1 MYTSNEQVTM
11 FGLQIADIIVILVYF
26 SALVAVGI
34 WASRR
39 IKSQE
44 DYLLGGRSF
53 GKLLQTFA
61 SFGSATSADG
71 PVGVAT
77 TTFHNGAAGIW
88 SALLLVFFTPVFWIT
103 SPWIRRMRLMTM
115 GDFYE
120 ERFGSKNMAA
130 TYAIVAT
137 VGMMGLLSVGFT
149 AMSRTIMAITPKSV
163 SEFTQAERHEY
174 DLAQE
179 ASALEA
185 RDYEALNSAGKTRL
199 NELRVLQPQDSFSH
213 INEALIVWIVCTIV
227 LLYATTGGLT
237 AAFYTD
243 LLQGVFIIALSII
256 LIPFAWVKISH
267 LYADGNIL
275 SAPAVLHQKLPA
287 SFFEIFGSPT
297 LIDFTWYFIVAAAV
311 VAGITVVT
319 QPNQMVANAAA
330 KDEHTARVG
339 FVTGVFMKRF
349 CTILWGVVGLAAV
362 LLYTGTVRNSDL
374 IWGHATHDLL
384 GSVGFGL
391 IGLMIAS
398 MMAALMSAGSA
409 LMLTV
414 SGLLMC
420 NIYRPLVTGKSEKH
434 YIWAGRVLGALFLI
448 GGAIITLTFSSIF
461 ELLKFIWTFFVIFAG
476 AFWLGLK
483 WRRANRIGAWV
494 SIVSTL
500 ALFYAIPLLIPALFP
515 SVKQNEFMLLRT
527 RPDPVV
533 RTYVASE
540 QDVEQRNNEIARW
553 QALDSAHPATGACPP
568 AFRVGEQFT
577 KEYQLPSKA
586 IFWSKQPVIGPD
598 GKSEA
603 RGYIYPELIAAQWIG
618 FDLERQPYA
627 VSQTVVML
635 VPLAFSFL
643 VLIVVAA
650 FTPPNQDEITRK
662 FFLKM
667 RTKVRG
673 LGPQVDA
680 EDLQASI
687 KNPERTK
694 ELLLFPNTQWEFY
707 RWNKQDFWGFLFA
720 IGVVFI
726 VLGML
731 WVAVNVY

>member
-1 MYTSNEQVTM
+1 M
-11 FGLQIADIIVILVYF
+11 FGLQITDIIVITVYF
-26 SALVAVGI
+26 GILVSVGI
-34 WASRR
+34 WASRK

-88 SALLLVFFTPVFWIT
+88 SALLMVFFTPVFWIT
-103 SPWIRRMRLMTM
+103 SPWLRRMRMMTM

-120 ERFGSKNMAA
+120 ERYGSRNMAA
-130 TYAIVAT
+130 TYAVVAA

-149 AMSRTIMAITPKSV
+149 AMSRTIMAITPKQV
-163 SEFTQAERHEY
+163 SEFGADEKRQYE
-174 DLAQE
+174 LAQE
-179 ASALEA
+179 ASALEGRDFDTLSGAEKA
-185 RDYEALNSAGKTRL
+185 RLS
-199 NELRVLQPQDSFSH
+199 ELRLLQPQSSFSH
-213 INEALIVWIVCTIV
+213 INEALIVWIVCIVV
-227 LLYATTGGLT
+227 LLYATTGGLA

-256 LIPFAWVKISH
+256 LIPFAWAKISL
-267 LYADGNIL
+267 LYADGNL
-275 SAPAVLHQKLPA
+275 LAAPGVLHQKLPA

-297 LIDFTWYFIVAAAV
+297 LIDFTWYFILAAAL
-311 VAGITVVT
+311 VAGVAVVT
-319 QPNQMVANAAA
+319 QPNQMIANAAA

-362 LLYTGTVRNSDL
+362 LLYTGSVHNSDL

-384 GSVGFGL
+384 GPVGFGL

-414 SGLLMC
+414 SGLLMR
-420 NIYRPLVTGKSEKH
+420 NIYRPIIPGRSERH
-434 YIWAGRVLGALFLI
+434 YIWAGRVLGAVFLI

-483 WRRANRIGAWV
+483 WRRANRLGAWV
-494 SIVSTL
+494 SILTTL
-500 ALFYAIPLLIPALFP
+500 LLFYVLPLLLPMLFP
-515 SVKQNEFMLLRT
+515 SMKQSEFMLLKT
-527 RPDPVV
+527 QPAPVM
-533 RTYVASE
+533 RMYTASE
-540 QDVEQRNNEIARW
+540 RDVEQREKEIAEW
-553 QALDSAHPATGACPP
+553 HAMDAAGTAANPCPQAL
-568 AFRVGEQFT
+568 RVGEEFT
-577 KEYQLPSKA
+577 KEYQLPSKV
-586 IFWSKQPVIGPD
+586 IFWSKQPVVNDHGIL
-598 GKSEA
+598 EA
-603 RGYIYPELIAAQWIG
+603 RGYFYPELIVAQWLG
-618 FDLERQPYA
+618 FDLVHQPYA
-627 VSQTVVML
+627 VSQTVVLL
-635 VPLAFSFL
+635 VPFAFSFL
-643 VLIVVAA
+643 LVVLVALM
-650 FTPPNQDEITRK
+650 TPGDRDEITTK

-673 LGPQVDA
+673 LGAAVDA
-680 EDLQASI
+680 EDVANAI
-687 KNPERTK
+687 RNPEQTK
-694 ELLLFPNTQWEFY
+694 KLLLFPDTEWEFY
-707 RWNKQDFWGFLFA
+707 RWNKQDFWGFVFS
-720 IGVVFI
+720 IGVVFV
-726 VLGML
+726 VLGL
-731 WVAVNVY
+731 LYVVVNVY

>member
-1 MYTSNEQVTM
+1 M
-11 FGLQIADIIVILVYF
+11 FGLQLPDIIVIAVYF
-26 SALVAVGI
+26 SALIAVGI
-34 WASRR
+34 WAARK

-44 DYLLGGRSF
+44 DYLLGGRNF

-88 SALLLVFFTPVFWIT
+88 SALLMVFFTPVFWIT
-103 SPWIRRMRLMTM
+103 SPWLRRMRLMTM

-120 ERFGSKNMAA
+120 ERYGSGRMAA
-130 TYAIVAT
+130 TYAIVAA

-149 AMSRTIMAITPKSV
+149 AMSRTIMAITPKEV
-163 SEFTQAERHEY
+163 HQFTAAEKQEY
-174 DLAQE
+174 ALAQE
-179 ASALEA
+179 ANVLEE
-185 RDYEALNSAGKTRL
+185 RDFDSLTATERSRL
-199 NELRVLQPQDSFSH
+199 NELRLLQPESSFSH
-213 INEALIVWIVCTIV
+213 IDEAMIVWIVCIIV
-227 LLYATTGGLT
+227 LLYATTGGLA

-256 LIPFAWVKISH
+256 LIPFAWAKISL

-275 SAPAVLHQKLPA
+275 SAPAVLHQQLPA

-297 LIDFTWYFIVAAAV
+297 LIDFTWYFILAASL
-311 VAGITVVT
+311 VAGVTVVT

-362 LLYTGTVRNSDL
+362 LLYTGKVRNSDL

-414 SGLLMC
+414 SGLLMR
-420 NIYRPLVTGKSEKH
+420 NIYRPLFAGKSESH
-434 YIWAGRVLGALFLI
+434 YIWAGRVLGAAFLI
-448 GGAIITLTFSSIF
+448 GGAIITLTFSSVF

-483 WRRANRIGAWV
+483 WRRANRMGAWA
-494 SIVSTL
+494 SILATL
-500 ALFYAIPLLIPALFP
+500 TLFYILPFLVPMIAP
-515 SVKQNEFMLLRT
+515 SLRQNEFLLLKT
-527 RPDPVV
+527 QPQPVV
-533 RTYVASE
+533 RTYVAS
-540 QDVEQRNNEIARW
+540 QRDVAQRNKEITAW
-553 QALDSAHPATGACPP
+553 QMRDAVHASQTACPP
-568 AFRVGEQFT
+568 PLKAGEQFA

-586 IFWSKQPVIGPD
+586 IFWSKQPSVGDD
-598 GKSEA
+598 GRIEA
-603 RGYIYPELIAAQWIG
+603 RGYLYPQLIVAELLG
-618 FDLERQPYA
+618 FRLELQPYA

-643 VLIVVAA
+643 MVVIVAL
-650 FTPPNQDEITRK
+650 FTRPDNDEVTAR
-662 FFLKM
+662 FFVKM

-673 LGPQVDA
+673 KGPQVDA
-680 EDLQASI
+680 EDLRQAYAD
-687 KNPERTK
+687 PERTK
-694 ELLLFPNTQWEFY
+694 ALLLFPRTEWEFY
-707 RWNKQDFWGFLFA
+707 RWNNQDFYGFLFS
-720 IGVVFI
+720 IGVVFV

-731 WVAVNVY
+731 YAVVNVY

>member
-1 MYTSNEQVTM
+1 M
-11 FGLQIADIIVILVYF
+11 FGLQIADMIVIITYF
-26 SALVAVGI
+26 AALIAIGVR
-34 WASRR
+34 ASRR
-39 IKSQE
+39 IRNQE
-44 DYLLGGRSF
+44 DYLLGGRRF
-53 GKLLQTFA
+53 GKLLQTFG

-88 SALLLVFFTPVFWIT
+88 SALLMVFFTPVFWIT
-103 SPWIRRMRLMTM
+103 SPWLRRMRLLTM

-120 ERFGSKNMAA
+120 ERYGSRTMAA
-130 TYAIVAT
+130 TYALVAA
-137 VGMMGLLSVGFT
+137 VGMMGLIAVGYT
-149 AMSRTIMAITPKSV
+149 AMTRTILAITPKQV
-163 SEFTQAERHEY
+163 SEYSAAEKREY

-185 RDYEALNSAGKTRL
+185 RDLETLSATEKARL
-199 NELRVLQPQDSFSH
+199 GELRLLQPQDVFSH
-213 INEALIVWIVCTIV
+213 IDETLVVWVVCLII
-227 LLYATTGGLT
+227 LLYATTGGLA

-256 LIPFAWVKISH
+256 LIPFSWSKISH
-267 LYADGNIL
+267 LYADGNIISAL
-275 SAPAVLHQKLPA
+275 SVLHQKLPA

-297 LIDFTWYFIVAAAV
+297 LIDFTWYFILAASL

-330 KDEHTARVG
+330 KDEQVARVG

-349 CTILWGVVGLAAV
+349 CTILWGVVGLSAV
-362 LLYTGTVRNSDL
+362 LLYTGKVRNSDL
-374 IWGHATHDLL
+374 IWGYATHDLL

-414 SGLLMC
+414 SGLLMR
-420 NIYRPLVTGKSEKH
+420 NIYRPLVSDRSERH

-448 GGAIITLTFSSIF
+448 GGAVITLTFTGIF

-483 WRRANRIGAWV
+483 WRRANRQGAWA
-494 SIVSTL
+494 SIASTL
-500 ALFYAIPLLIPALFP
+500 LVFYVIPLLLPAVFP
-515 SVKQNEFMLLRT
+515 SLKYDKWMLLET
-527 RPDPVV
+527 QPEPVT

-540 QDVEQRNNEIARW
+540 RDVEQRGKEVAKWR
-553 QALDSAHPATGACPP
+553 ALDSVHAAIGVRPP
-568 AFRVGEQFT
+568 VLRVGEEFT

-586 IFWSKQPVIGPD
+586 VFWSKQPVVTND
-598 GKSEA
+598 GVVEA
-603 RGYIYPELIAAQWIG
+603 RGYIYPELVVAQWLG
-618 FDLERQPYA
+618 FNLERQPYA
-627 VSQTVVML
+627 VSQTLVML
-635 VPLAFSFL
+635 LPLAFSFF
-643 VLIVVAA
+643 VAFFVAIVTAPERNEV
-650 FTPPNQDEITRK
+650 TDR

-673 LGPQVDA
+673 LGPAVDA
-680 EDLQASI
+680 EDVMNAVS
-687 KNPERTK
+687 NPGRTK

-707 RWNKQDFWGFLFA
+707 RWNRQDFLGFLFS
-720 IGVVFI
+720 IGVVFV
-726 VLGML
+726 VLGL
-731 WVAVNVY
+731 LFAVVKVY

>member
-1 MYTSNEQVTM
+1 ML
-11 FGLQIADIIVILVYF
+11 GLQTADIAVIVVYF
-26 SALVAVGI
+26 SVLIGIGI

-39 IKSQE
+39 IKNQE

-53 GKLLQTFA
+53 GKILQTFA

-88 SALLLVFFTPVFWIT
+88 SALLMVFFTPVFWIT
-103 SPWIRRMRLMTM
+103 SPWLRRMRLMTM
-115 GDFYE
+115 GDFYA
-120 ERFGSKNMAA
+120 ERYGSPRMAA
-130 TYAIVAT
+130 TYALVASI
-137 VGMMGLLSVGFT
+137 GMMGLLSVGFT
-149 AMSRTIMAITPKSV
+149 AMSRTIMAITPRQV
-163 SEFTQAERHEY
+163 TELTAAEKREY
-174 DLAQE
+174 DMAQE
-179 ASALEA
+179 ISTLEDRDFDALSAAEK
-185 RDYEALNSAGKTRL
+185 SRL
-199 NELRVLQPQDSFSH
+199 AELRLLQPQSVFSH
-213 INEALIVWIVCTIV
+213 IDEALIVWVVCVVV
-227 LLYATTGGLT
+227 LVYATTGGLA

-256 LIPFAWVKISH
+256 LIPFAWLKISR

-297 LIDFTWYFIVAAAV
+297 LIDFTWYFILAASL

-339 FVTGVFMKRF
+339 FVTGVFIKRF

-362 LLYTGTVRNSDL
+362 LLYTGQIRNSDL
-374 IWGHATHDLL
+374 VWGHATHDLL

-414 SGLLMC
+414 SGLLMR
-420 NIYRPLVTGKSEKH
+420 NIYRPLVPGKSDRH
-434 YIWAGRVLGALFLI
+434 YIWIGRLMGALFLI
-448 GGAIITLTFSSIF
+448 GGAIVTLTFSSIF

-483 WRRANRIGAWV
+483 WRRANRRGAWA
-494 SIVSTL
+494 SIVATL
-500 ALFYAIPLLIPALFP
+500 AVFYVIPLLLPMIAP
-515 SVKQNEFMLLRT
+515 SLKTDKRLLLET
-527 RPDPVV
+527 QPVPV
-533 RTYVASE
+533 ARTYVASE
-540 QDVEQRNNEIARW
+540 RDVEQRRKEIARW
-553 QALDSAHPATGACPP
+553 QAMDPVHAATGTCPP
-568 AFRVGEQFT
+568 VLHTGEGFT

-586 IFWSKQPVIGPD
+586 IFWSKQPVLGRD
-598 GKSEA
+598 GIPEA
-603 RGYIYPELIAAQWIG
+603 RGYLHPELVAAQSLG
-618 FDLERQPYA
+618 FHLERQPYA
-627 VSQTVVML
+627 VSQTVAML
-635 VPLAFSFL
+635 VPLVFSFL
-643 VLIVVAA
+643 VLILVALV
-650 FTPPNQDEITRK
+650 TPPDQDVIADR

-673 LGPQVDA
+673 LGPAVDA
-680 EDLQASI
+680 EDVMNAVR
-687 KNPERTK
+687 NPEETK
-694 ELLLFPNTQWEFY
+694 RLLLFPNTRWEFY
-707 RWNKQDFWGFLFA
+707 RWNRQDSLGFLFA
-720 IGVVFI
+720 IGVVFL
-726 VLGML
+726 VLGLL
-731 WVAVNVY
+731 WAVVNVY

>member
-1 MYTSNEQVTM
+1 M
-11 FGLQIADIIVILVYF
+11 FGLQVADIVVIAVYF
-26 SALVAVGI
+26 SVLIGVGI
-34 WASRR
+34 WAARK

-44 DYLLGGRSF
+44 DYLLGGRNF

-77 TTFHNGAAGIW
+77 TTFHNGASGIW
-88 SALLLVFFTPVFWIT
+88 SALLMVFFTPVFWIT
-103 SPWIRRMRLMTM
+103 SPWLRRMRLITM
-115 GDFYE
+115 GDFYA
-120 ERFGSKNMAA
+120 ERYGSKRMAA
-130 TYAIVAT
+130 TYALVAT

-149 AMSRTIMAITPKSV
+149 AMSRTIMAITPKTTA
-163 SEFTQAERHEY
+163 EFTAAEQREY
-174 DLAQE
+174 ALAQE
-179 ASALEA
+179 ANVLEE
-185 RDYEALNSAGKTRL
+185 RDFDSLTAGEKSRL
-199 NELRVLQPQDSFSH
+199 NELRVMQPRSDFSH
-213 INEALIVWIVCTIV
+213 IDEAMIVWIVCIIV
-227 LLYATTGGLT
+227 LLYATTGGLA

-256 LIPFAWVKISH
+256 LIPFAWSRIAH
-267 LYADGNIL
+267 LYADGNII

-287 SFFEIFGSPT
+287 SFFEVFGSPT
-297 LIDFTWYFIVAAAV
+297 LIDFTWYFILAASL
-311 VAGITVVT
+311 VAGVTVVT

-362 LLYTGTVRNSDL
+362 LLYTGKVRNSDL

-384 GSVGFGL
+384 GTVGFGL

-414 SGLLMC
+414 SGLLMR
-420 NIYRPLVTGKSEKH
+420 NIYTPLVAGKSEGH
-434 YIWAGRVLGALFLI
+434 YIWAGRILGAAFLI
-448 GGAIITLTFSSIF
+448 GGAIITLSFSSVF

-483 WRRANRIGAWV
+483 WRRANRIAAWT
-494 SIVSTL
+494 SILATL
-500 ALFYAIPLLIPALFP
+500 SVFYIVPFLVPALVP
-515 SVKQNEFMLLRT
+515 SIRQNASLLLT
-527 RPDPVV
+527 TQPQPVV

-540 QDVEQRNNEIARW
+540 RDVEQRDKEIARW
-553 QALDSAHPATGACPP
+553 QAIVATGTAEGARP
-568 AFRVGEQFT
+568 APLRAGEQFT

-586 IFWSKQPVIGPD
+586 IFWSKQPVLGAD
-598 GKSEA
+598 GRMEG
-603 RGYIYPELIAAQWIG
+603 RGYLYPQLLVAQWMG
-618 FDLERQPYA
+618 FRFEAQPYA

-643 VLIVVAA
+643 ILVFVAV
-650 FTPPNQDEITRK
+650 FTPADRDEVTGK

-673 LGPQVDA
+673 KGAAEDA
-680 EDLQASI
+680 EDLRKAFAD
-687 KNPERTK
+687 PEGTK
-694 ELLLFPNTQWEFY
+694 ALLLFPKTDWEFY
-707 RWNKQDFWGFLFA
+707 RWTKQDFWGFLFA
-720 IGVVFI
+720 IGVVFV

-731 WVAVNVY
+731 YAVVTIA

>member
-1 MYTSNEQVTM
+1 M
-11 FGLQIADIIVILVYF
+11 FGLQLPDIIVIAVYF
-26 SALVAVGI
+26 SVLIGVGI
-34 WASRR
+34 WAARK

-44 DYLLGGRSF
+44 DYLLGGRNF

-88 SALLLVFFTPVFWIT
+88 SALLMVFFTPVFWIT
-103 SPWIRRMRLMTM
+103 SPWLRRMRLMTM

-120 ERFGSKNMAA
+120 ERYGSGRMAA
-130 TYAIVAT
+130 TYAIVAA

-149 AMSRTIMAITPKSV
+149 AMSRTIMAITPKDV
-163 SEFTQAERHEY
+163 HEFSLAEQQEY
-174 DLAQE
+174 ALAQE
-179 ASALEA
+179 ANALED
-185 RDYEALNSAGKTRL
+185 RDYESLSAQEKARL
-199 NELRVLQPQDSFSH
+199 NELRLLQPESSFSH
-213 INEALIVWIVCTIV
+213 IDEAMIVWIVCIIV
-227 LLYATTGGLT
+227 LLYATTGGLA

-256 LIPFAWVKISH
+256 LIPFAWAKISL

-297 LIDFTWYFIVAAAV
+297 LIDFTWYFILAASL
-311 VAGITVVT
+311 VAGVTVVT

-414 SGLLMC
+414 SGLLMR
-420 NIYRPLVTGKSEKH
+420 NIYRPLIPGKSEAH
-434 YIWAGRVLGALFLI
+434 YIWAGRVLGAAFLI
-448 GGAIITLTFSSIF
+448 GGAIITLTFSSVF

-483 WRRANRIGAWV
+483 WRRANRAGAWV
-494 SIVSTL
+494 SILATL
-500 ALFYAIPLLIPALFP
+500 SVFYILPFLVPMLLP
-515 SVKQNEFMLLRT
+515 SLRQNEFLLLKT
-527 RPDPVV
+527 QPQPVI

-540 QDVEQRNNEIARW
+540 RDVDQRNAEIAAWRA
-553 QALDSAHPATGACPP
+553 QDSAQTATGACPP
-568 AFRVGEQFT
+568 AVRVGEQFS

-586 IFWSKQPVIGPD
+586 ILWSKQPAVGED
-598 GKSEA
+598 GKVEA
-603 RGYIYPELIAAQWIG
+603 RGYLYPQLIVAEWLG
-618 FDLERQPYA
+618 FRLEMQPYA

-643 VLIVVAA
+643 ILVIVALL
-650 FTPPNQDEITRK
+650 TPPDQDAVTAR

-673 LGPQVDA
+673 KGPQADA
-680 EDLQASI
+680 EDLRKAYAD
-687 KNPERTK
+687 PEKTK
-694 ELLLFPNTQWEFY
+694 ELLLFPRGEWEFY
-707 RWNKQDFWGFLFA
+707 RWNKQDFYGFLFS
-720 IGVVFI
+720 IGVVFV

-731 WVAVNVY
+731 YAVVNVY

>member
-1 MYTSNEQVTM
+1 M
-11 FGLQIADIIVILVYF
+11 FGLQLADIIVIATYFAVLVG
-26 SALVAVGI
+26 VGI
-34 WASRR
+34 WVARR

-88 SALLLVFFTPVFWIT
+88 SALLMVFFTPVFWIT
-103 SPWIRRMRLMTM
+103 SPWLRRMRLMTM

-120 ERFGSKNMAA
+120 ERYASRKMAA

-149 AMSRTIMAITPKSV
+149 AMSRTIMAITPKQV
-163 SEFTQAERHEY
+163 SEFTDAERQEY
-174 DLAQE
+174 ALAQE
-179 ASALEA
+179 ANTLEL
-185 RDYEALNSAGKTRL
+185 RDYDALNPTEKARL
-199 NELRVLQPQDSFSH
+199 DELRLLQPRSDFSH
-213 INEALIVWIVCTIV
+213 IEESMIVWIVCIIV
-227 LLYATTGGLT
+227 MLYATTGGLA

-256 LIPFAWVKISH
+256 LIPFAWSKIAH
-267 LYADGNIL
+267 LYGDGSIL
-275 SAPAVLHQKLPA
+275 SAPAILHQKLPA

-297 LIDFTWYFIVAAAV
+297 LIDFTWYFILAASL
-311 VAGITVVT
+311 VAGVTVVT

-414 SGLLMC
+414 SGLLLR
-420 NIYRPLVTGKSEKH
+420 NIYKPLVNGKDDAH
-434 YIWAGRVLGALFLI
+434 YIWAGRILGSAFLI
-448 GGAIITLTFSSIF
+448 GGAIVTLSFSSVF

-483 WRRANRIGAWV
+483 WRRANRIGAWT
-494 SIVSTL
+494 SIGATL
-500 ALFYAIPLLIPALFP
+500 TLFYILPFLLPLVAP
-515 SVKQNEFMLLRT
+515 SLRQSEFLLMKT
-527 RPDPVV
+527 QPQPVV
-533 RTYVASE
+533 RTYVASDR
-540 QDVEQRNNEIARW
+540 DVEQRDREIAQW
-553 QALDSAHPATGACPP
+553 TSIASSGSAQGVAPVPLRT
-568 AFRVGEQFT
+568 GEQFT

-586 IFWSKQPVIGPD
+586 IFWSKQPVLGSD
-598 GKSEA
+598 GKPEG
-603 RGYIYPELIAAQWIG
+603 RGYLYPQLIVAEWLGFRLEL
-618 FDLERQPYA
+618 QPYA

-635 VPLAFSFL
+635 VPLAISFL
-643 VLIVVAA
+643 VLLLVAV
-650 FTPPNQDEITRK
+650 FTRPDHDEVTQR

-673 LGPQVDA
+673 QGPDADA
-680 EDLQASI
+680 EDLRRAMAD
-687 KNPERTK
+687 PEGTK
-694 ELLLFPNTQWEFY
+694 KLLLFPGTQWEFY
-707 RWNKQDFWGFLFA
+707 RWNKQDFWGFVFS

-731 WVAVNVY
+731 YAVVNLY